1 MERYVPRARLDTVGR
16 HLRGATEPSAGGSAT
31 TTQQQAPGGSE
42 GLPLL
47 SDAQVK
53 QFVVSGYLVVNV
65 SDMPASWHE
74 AAYEKARR
82 ISGETSN
89 AWTLPQDG
97 FWAGMS
103 GAVSQVVRSRA
114 VCGALTSLLGRDYLF
129 SAGGHMHLAGEVD
142 QTFHVRAAP
151 RPLSPPTPH
160 HIHAGLSGGMDRK
173 MARATE
179 YATTNPRA

>member
-1 MERYVPRARLDTVGR
+1 
-16 HLRGATEPSAGGSAT
+16 
-31 TTQQQAPGGSE
+31 
-42 GLPLL
+42 
-47 SDAQVK
+47 
-53 QFVVSGYLVVNV
+53 
-65 SDMPASWHE
+65 MPASWHE
-74 AAYEKARR
+74 AAYEKARH

-103 GAVSQVVRSRA
+103 GEVSQVVRSRS

-151 RPLSPPTPH
+151 RPLSC
-160 HIHAGLSGGMDRK
+160 GLSPHPCPCGMDRK
-173 MARATE
+173 TAAAKE